1 MAWVKLPPIN
11 FNLSY
16 IFNSLL
22 IGTACHWRVSKWRA
36 GELKCCPQVSVS
48 ASGLPPPPSGEA
60 SRAPAPVS
68 PDPGVHVDTPDA
80 LREGPYVHTRPRPA
94 GGHSP
99 SRLSPPQQDPSSSLK
114 GPSYPVPSMETGEP
128 GPCAGLAAALPSSEC
143 GNVLKST
150 SG

>member
-22 IGTACHWRVSKWRA
+22 IGTACRWRVSKWRA

-48 ASGLPPPPSGEA
+48 ASGLPPLPPSGEA

-68 PDPGVHVDTPDA
+68 PDPGVHVDTPRCSQRRSIRAYKAQTCWRTLSLLPQPTSAGSILLTQRTFIPSPFHGD
-80 LREGPYVHTRPRPA
+80 RGPWSLCWARCSPA
-94 GGHSP
+94 
-99 SRLSPPQQDPSSSLK
+99 
-114 GPSYPVPSMETGEP
+114 
-128 GPCAGLAAALPSSEC
+128 
-143 GNVLKST
+143 
-150 SG
+150 